1 MRSLPQLMIP
11 RKVLPTHLCD
21 EASLQVFCDTSEK
34 AYGACVYQVS
44 VKDDIV
50 SSTLISSKCKVAPI
64 KPSTLPGLEFLAFH
78 LCAKHATAVKGTI
91 KIKARIEHLCA
102 VLRLNNRPLI
112 DQSRPGSIAYVCF
125 KPRVPNSVNAP
136 NN

>member
-1 MRSLPQLMIP
+1 MLTR
-11 RKVLPTHLCD
+11 T
-21 EASLQVFCDTSEK
+21 ASNAIGGLAVILVSR
-34 AYGACVYQVS
+34 AYGACVYLVS

-50 SSTLISSKCKVAPI
+50 SSEPHLLQMQGGSDQTLNS
-64 KPSTLPGLEFLAFH
+64 PSTRAFGSSH
-78 LCAKHATAVKGTI
+78 GCQTCNSSQGGTI

-102 VLRLNNRPLI
+102 VLRLNNRPLM
-112 DQSRPGSIAYVCF
+112 DQGRPCSMAYVCV